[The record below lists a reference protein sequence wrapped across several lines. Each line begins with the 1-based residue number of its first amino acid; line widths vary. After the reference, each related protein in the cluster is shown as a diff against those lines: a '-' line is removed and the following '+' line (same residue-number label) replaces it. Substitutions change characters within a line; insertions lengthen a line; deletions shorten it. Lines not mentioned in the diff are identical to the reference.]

1 MKIAVALQN
10 GELAQ
15 HFGEAEQF
23 AVFTATATTFEGPEM
38 RTPHHAEGH
47 QHEGGRHN
55 GHNVILETL
64 MGCHCVITSG
74 MGHRVAEA
82 LELAGIEPV
91 VSAEPGTPE
100 ELARKHSKGQ
110 LRRGQ
115 YHRCCHS

>member
-15 HFGEAEQF
+15 HFGAAEQF
-23 AVFTATATTFEGPEM
+23 AVFTATATAFSGPEI
-38 RTPHHAEGH
+38 RTPLRAEGG
-47 QHEGGRHN
+47 QHN
-55 GHNVILETL
+55 GHNAVLETL

-82 LELAGIEPV
+82 LELASIEPV
-91 VSAEPGTPE
+91 VAAEPGTPE

-110 LRRGQ
+110 LRRGH

>member
-10 GELAQ
+10 GQLAQ

-23 AVFTATATTFEGPEM
+23 AVFTATSSTFEGPEL
-38 RTPHHAEGH
+38 RTPHHDA
-47 QHEGGRHN
+47 EGGRHN
-55 GHNVILETL
+55 GHNAILESL
-64 MGCHCVITSG
+64 MGCHSVITSG

-82 LELAGIEPV
+82 LEQAGIEPV
-91 VSAEPGTPE
+91 VSAEMGTPE